1 MGEVAPGSEWQNG
14 VESSQINITNIY
26 QEKYHTF
33 NLAYDAFGHCQTLI
47 KQIANETD
55 SFVCLFFVYKVCYK
69 VRSAKNLLSVPCV
82 GVIKPIIL
90 AVRFFLL

>member
-33 NLAYDAFGHCQTLI
+33 NLAYAHMEID
-47 KQIANETD
+47 KM
-55 SFVCLFFVYKVCYK
+55 Y
-69 VRSAKNLLSVPCV
+69 
-82 GVIKPIIL
+82 
-90 AVRFFLL
+90 